1 MQPANIHRWPRVL
14 IANISYRHARV
25 VLLAL
30 ERHGTGLGAALIL
43 EDASDGD
50 DDRIC
55 AHVRIKAQRRG
66 AWTDVSIRGVI

>member
-55 AHVRIKAQRRG
+55 AHVRIMRSDWARG
-66 AWTDVSIRGVI
+66 RMSVFGV